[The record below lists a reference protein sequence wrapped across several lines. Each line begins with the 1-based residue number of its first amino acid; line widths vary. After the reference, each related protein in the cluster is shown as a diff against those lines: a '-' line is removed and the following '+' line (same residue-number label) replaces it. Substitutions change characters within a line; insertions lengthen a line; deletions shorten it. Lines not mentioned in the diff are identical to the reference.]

1 MLCLIFGKNHNFK
14 TGQRWVCG
22 GFVWFSWY
30 VFLVGVVLVLFV
42 VFGFGFVFFFKKTTC
57 IMGIVK
63 QVCKVH
69 LGFGLTT
76 YLSFVG

>member
-30 VFLVGVVLVLFV
+30 VCLVGVVLVLFV
-42 VFGFGFVFFFKKTTC
+42 VFGFGFFFNCSIDT
-57 IMGIVK
+57 INVRR
-63 QVCKVH
+63 
-69 LGFGLTT
+69 LTE
-76 YLSFVG
+76 LSLVI